1 MKVTIRKPPVIKSI
15 PIRTSA
21 DRLLTQAKLCLDN
34 KRVDDR
40 LKPKVQKYL
49 IDTPK
54 GEEILAKQRFTF
66 VRSKTTLSH
75 RDSDEYFYF
84 AGKFRNKILLF
95 SDRRRS
101 LFIPQIQ

>member
-1 MKVTIRKPPVIKSI
+1 MAQIFARRIQKLFRQYKVRKASIVSHRRKLFAESVKVTIRKPPVIKSI

-54 GEEILAKQRFTF
+54 GEETLVKQRFYI
-66 VRSKTTLSH
+66 R
-75 RDSDEYFYF
+75 
-84 AGKFRNKILLF
+84 
-95 SDRRRS
+95 
-101 LFIPQIQ
+101 